1 MRLNFIGEP
10 AKHQNNFGLII
21 NEEKMLFVKRL
32 EEFQKELNQTDSA
45 LGESKLMKLVLRNQQ
60 LQLEKQT
67 IIDRLSNYEQKRE
80 EITDHQLMKETDIDS
95 IASMMLID
103 PMLSR
108 GEDGIEG
115 ILEGVRGMQKKDSS
129 SVLLIE
135 KFIQNL
141 QKKYPHADM
150 KTLEKLTEN
159 YIKIGG
165 EILKG
170 FDDWKKDNIIKQ
182 RPVYLDVFNWN

>member
-1 MRLNFIGEP
+1 
-10 AKHQNNFGLII
+10 
-21 NEEKMLFVKRL
+21 MLFVKRL